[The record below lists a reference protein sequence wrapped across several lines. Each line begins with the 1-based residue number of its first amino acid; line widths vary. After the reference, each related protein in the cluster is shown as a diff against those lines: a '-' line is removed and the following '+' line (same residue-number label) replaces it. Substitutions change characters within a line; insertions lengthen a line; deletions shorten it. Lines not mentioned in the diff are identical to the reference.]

1 MAILFGRTK
10 RLGQIGRGPDYEGP
24 IMRNISLKIFE
35 FGQVVQYMWFKIL
48 SRALDAIF
56 IGGAEPFKQFWQRPL

>member
-24 IMRNISLKIFE
+24 IMRNISVKIFE
-35 FGQVVQYMWFKIL
+35 FGQVVQ
-48 SRALDAIF
+48 
-56 IGGAEPFKQFWQRPL
+56 